1 MWIAPVSDLGLAVGE
16 VQLLSVTRQVLRH
29 LLQNLH
35 PSFHGITVRRSK
47 LAKKVKERAPGL
59 SPDIHSPETKTET
72 KQASNRA

>member
-35 PSFHGITVRRSK
+35 PPIEGITVRRWK
-47 LAKKVKERAPGL
+47 LDKEVKQRGASSHGM
-59 SPDIHSPETKTET
+59 HST
-72 KQASNRA
+72 